1 MKKKIIFFGTPSF
14 AVTCLDKINSKFII
28 DYVVTAPD
36 RRSGRG
42 RKLNGSDIKKYTLK
56 NNIKTLQPSN
66 LMDEE
71 FINKIKDLEPDLII
85 VVAFRKLPAE
95 LFNIPKYGTINLHAS
110 LLPNYRG
117 AAPINWCLINGEI
130 KTGVT
135 TFFIN
140 EKIDQGDI
148 LLQKEIM
155 IEDEDDFGSL
165 YFKLSE
171 VGAALVIKTVK
182 GIFNNSLKP
191 TKQNFIDDLK
201 LAPKLNSENT
211 RIDWNQSIN
220 YIINQIKG
228 LSPKPGAWTM
238 IKNGDNQF
246 RMKILKGNKEIV
258 SSLKNNLNGKIVID
272 NGKLLV
278 YNEEGAVNCSIVQL
292 ENKREMTAKE
302 VLNGLKFHEN
312 SCVYLG
318 K

>member
-1 MKKKIIFFGTPSF
+1 MEDFQGADF
-14 AVTCLDKINSKFII
+14 ATIV
-28 DYVVTAPD
+28 A
-36 RRSGRG
+36 
-42 RKLNGSDIKKYTLK
+42 
-56 NNIKTLQPSN
+56 
-66 LMDEE
+66 
-71 FINKIKDLEPDLII
+71 LEPDLII

-140 EKIDQGDI
+140 ERIDQGDI
-148 LLQKEIM
+148 LLQKEII
-155 IEDEDDFGSL
+155 IENKDDFGSL
-165 YFKLSE
+165 YIKLSE
-171 VGAALVIKTVK
+171 VGADLVIKTVE
-182 GIFNNSLKP
+182 GIFNNSLNP
-191 TKQNFIDDLK
+191 IKQNFIDDLK

-220 YIINQIKG
+220 YIIGQIKG

-238 IKNGDNQF
+238 IENGDNQF
-246 RMKILKGNKEIV
+246 RMKILKAKNEKV

-272 NGKLLV
+272 NGELLI
-278 YNEEGAVNCSIVQL
+278 YNEHGAVNCTIIQL

-302 VLNGLKFHEN
+302 LLNGLKFHEN
-312 SCVYLG
+312 SRVY
-318 K
+318 